1 VAISLLWYNA
11 SDGSGV
17 EGGSGSG
24 QYIMQPFSPSA
35 FAIGDAEVTSVRGDV
50 FNAVRFVYA
59 PWASVTLRLGTHAE
73 ALDVL
78 LDIGP
83 IDMADG
89 MGKEAR
95 CLASAVTQAPRA
107 RRRARARKHTHCEAH
122 DRLLR

>member
-1 VAISLLWYNA
+1 MTISLLWYNA

-17 EGGSGSG
+17 DGGSGSG

-35 FAIGDAEVTSVRGDV
+35 FAVGDAEVTSVRGAV

-59 PWASVTLRLGTHAE
+59 PWASVTLRLGAHAE

-95 CLASAVTQAPRA
+95 CLASAVASTT
-107 RRRARARKHTHCEAH
+107 RREASPCAQTHA
-122 DRLLR
+122 LRSTRPLA